1 MVILAFSF
9 SFLPLIGVSILL
21 GLSIS
26 VVTSASAAYI
36 ADLSKKGSH
45 GSAMGMLGSIMDIG
59 HTTGPIVGG
68 VLALSYGLTVS
79 FLSGCVVLMLSAFCF
94 MWLQRKENLH
104 VS

>member
-1 MVILAFSF
+1 MT
-9 SFLPLIGVSILL
+9 VSVLL

-68 VLALSYGLTVS
+68 ILAVSYGLTAS
-79 FLSGCVVLMLSAFCF
+79 FLSACAVLVLSILCF
-94 MWLQRKENLH
+94 ISLQDKENIH
-104 VS
+104 FS